1 MRAVETKTKTWQYG
15 DTESAWGLGQRNTE
29 GYSESHLA
37 KESRNAHCHTR
48 FSQVLKRYKLMKQ
61 DFPLGLKTKDKFN
74 TSHLSTRICVLG

>member
-1 MRAVETKTKTWQYG
+1 MVTPNQPGGWDR
-15 DTESAWGLGQRNTE
+15 RNTE

-48 FSQVLKRYKLMKQ
+48 FSQVLKRYKKLMKQ

-74 TSHLSTRICVLG
+74 TSHLSARICVLG